1 MSNLRVTINF
11 QTPNHQHSDHMN
23 KISITLIPF
32 LFFAL
37 LISAQ
42 ITKKQNLKAGIVL
55 QKTQSLYWENGVGFD
70 YSSASILDNKI
81 HFKATFLSSRL
92 GSAFNSNAIKQ
103 DNFIVGADWRFR
115 SEKDLQILVGL
126 NTGVFKAYYDDP
138 IFDVLPNSAI
148 MLSAETGLAYQFKFP
163 LSALL
168 TAGYNLRTGDGATIP
183 GTLFPVFYKLGL
195 YYSF

>member
-1 MSNLRVTINF
+1 M
-11 QTPNHQHSDHMN
+11 
-23 KISITLIPF
+23 
-32 LFFAL
+32 

-42 ITKKQNLKAGIVL
+42 STKQQNLKAGIVL

-70 YSSASILDNKI
+70 YSSANVFDNKI

-103 DNFIVGADWRFR
+103 DNFIVGADWRFL

-126 NTGVFKAYYDDP
+126 NTGVFKAHYDDP
-138 IFDVLPNSAI
+138 IFDVLPSSAI
-148 MLSAETGLAYQFKFP
+148 LLSAETGLTYQFKFP
-163 LSALL
+163 MSAVLSV
-168 TAGYNLRTGDGATIP
+168 GYNLRSGDGVGIP

-195 YYSF
+195 YYSL

>member
-1 MSNLRVTINF
+1 
-11 QTPNHQHSDHMN
+11 MN
-23 KISITLIPF
+23 KIITSTTIF
-32 LFFAL
+32 LLFAF

-42 ITKKQNLKAGIVL
+42 TTKQQNLKAGIVL

-70 YSSASILDNKI
+70 YSSANILDNKI

-115 SEKDLQILVGL
+115 SKKDFQILVGL
-126 NTGVFKAYYDDP
+126 NTGVFKAHYDDP
-138 IFDVLPNSAI
+138 IFDDLPSSSI
-148 MLSAETGLAYQFKFP
+148 MLSAETGLVYQFKFP
-163 LSALL
+163 LSAML
-168 TAGYNLRTGDGATIP
+168 TVGYNLRNGDGAVIP

-195 YYSF
+195 YYSL